1 MAFKINLFQT
11 ACRGPP
17 VVYFPCILFTTRRIC
32 LPPLPPHW
40 LIVLFPMSLPLVSV
54 SHMLASCPR
63 PAESAGLYSVSAV
76 VWEADPVSLVP
87 AAGASYAHGFFIC
100 GCLGINVLFL
110 PPQIETIDQ
119 RVFSPLLISSRF
131 SLCCRCTCVK
141 CFWPIRGFFF
151 SSFFFNSSVASTLS
165 CLVFVWNGEM
175 DQCRSTIIQR
185 LNHFK
190 PGANTTPQNKIILT
204 HFVCTLLFM
213 FGSAIAARLGSHLII

>member
-17 VVYFPCILFTTRRIC
+17 VVYFPCISFTTRRIC
-32 LPPLPPHW
+32 LPPHW

-131 SLCCRCTCVK
+131 SLCCRCTLCKVLPTNQRI
-141 CFWPIRGFFF
+141 FLFFFFF
-151 SSFFFNSSVASTLS
+151 SNSSVASTLS
-165 CLVFVWNGEM
+165 CLVFVWKGEM
-175 DQCRSTIIQR
+175 DQWRSTIIQR

-190 PGANTTPQNKIILT
+190 PGANTTPQNEIILT
-204 HFVCTLLFM
+204 RFVCTLLFM
-213 FGSAIAARLGSHLII
+213 FGSEIAARLGSHLII